1 MYRSHWDRPRP
12 AYAAVVGGSSNRNDR
27 GSMPGDD
34 ENTAEANNQRVLLLE
49 RDDRL
54 NTAGRRQSAFLN
66 KIHLETQRR
75 KYAKGNIVTF
85 LYPDI
90 AMNQLQMHDVNRALR
105 TCGFNVSDIVS
116 VKLNDYRTNQA
127 EVMLKDDVQFSLSEM
142 DRKLKDAGIEAVVNT
157 FDCVEEV
164 LMIYGLPLTNDFDGM
179 KKVIQETIAPFVKSV
194 GHVVPCTYGSSAGE
208 FFSGKYNGNW
218 HVRVSPRADRQIPNF
233 IVLGHDSKVM
243 GKAKYV
249 RKVYDRKEMC
259 SDCFSTDHFRLAGE
273 CPGPRKWDEY
283 CKEFEESW
291 ELNRLDTTEEEER
304 LMTRTEEDSR
314 YMVMNRALQK
324 DLENVENEKLL
335 VETRLK
341 DQQELLDKIDS
352 LEAKVGDLTAENER
366 YRVVGNL
373 MCQGSRTN
381 SQENLNDS
389 SGSSGSDSNP
399 LKLTDKEKE
408 RLRSSTAGNF
418 LSDMDLDL
426 TNKQQQDDE
435 TSLPTS
441 EDQVEDDDDDYIH
454 EDDGGMHGRASF
466 EKTEFSFK
474 YSDEKPVIK
483 FRKIIKARFIDSDRF
498 FRFYLL
504 RKCNDDDKCCKYFGR
519 GTTKKKHFEWDMK
532 IDLENIEWEYEHWSD
547 GM

>member
-1 MYRSHWDRPRP
+1 MYRSHWNRPRP
-12 AYAAVVGGSSNRNDR
+12 AYAAVVEGSSNRNDR
-27 GSMPGDD
+27 GSRPDD
-34 ENTAEANNQRVLLLE
+34 ENTVEANNQRVLLLD

-54 NTAGRRQSAFLN
+54 NTAGRKQNAFLN
-66 KIHLETQRR
+66 KILLETQRR
-75 KYAKGNIVTF
+75 QYAKGNIVTF

-90 AMNQLQMHDVNRALR
+90 AMNQLQMHVVTRALR
-105 TCGFNVSDIVS
+105 TCGFKVSDIVS

-373 MCQGSRTN
+373 MCQGSRTT
-381 SQENLNDS
+381 SQEDLNDFS
-389 SGSSGSDSNP
+389 VSSGSDSNP
-399 LKLTDKEKE
+399 LKLTDKDKE

-418 LSDMDLDL
+418 LSDIDLDSTEKEL
-426 TNKQQQDDE
+426 QDGDI
-435 TSLPTS
+435 SLPAS
-441 EDQVEDDDDDYIH
+441 KDQVEDE
-454 EDDGGMHGRASF
+454 EDDEDDNIMRKSYA
-466 EKTEFSFK
+466 KTDFAFK
-474 YSDEKPVIK
+474 YSDEKPAIE
-483 FRKIIKARFIDSDRF
+483 FHSNIRARFIDSDRYLY
-498 FRFYLL
+498 FYLL
-504 RKCNDDDKCCKYFGR
+504 KKCKDDDKCCKYFGR

>member
-1 MYRSHWDRPRP
+1 MDVYHC
-12 AYAAVVGGSSNRNDR
+12 
-27 GSMPGDD
+27 
-34 ENTAEANNQRVLLLE
+34 ENIT
-49 RDDRL
+49 
-54 NTAGRRQSAFLN
+54 
-66 KIHLETQRR
+66 
-75 KYAKGNIVTF
+75 
-85 LYPDI
+85 
-90 AMNQLQMHDVNRALR
+90 
-105 TCGFNVSDIVS
+105 
-116 VKLNDYRTNQA
+116 
-127 EVMLKDDVQFSLSEM
+127 
-142 DRKLKDAGIEAVVNT
+142 
-157 FDCVEEV
+157 
-164 LMIYGLPLTNDFDGM
+164 
-179 KKVIQETIAPFVKSV
+179 TI
-194 GHVVPCTYGSSAGE
+194 
-208 FFSGKYNGNW
+208 
-218 HVRVSPRADRQIPNF
+218 III

-259 SDCFSTDHFRLAGE
+259 SDCFSTDHFRLAGV

-304 LMTRTEEDSR
+304 LITRTEEDSR

-399 LKLTDKEKE
+399 LKLTDKDKE

-418 LSDMDLDL
+418 LSDIDLDL
-426 TNKQQQDDE
+426 TEKELQDGDIPLPASKDRVEDE
-435 TSLPTS
+435 
-441 EDQVEDDDDDYIH
+441 DDEDDDDII
-454 EDDGGMHGRASF
+454 GRTSF
-466 EKTEFSFK
+466 AKTEFAFK
-474 YSDEKPVIK
+474 YSDEKPVIEFWK
-483 FRKIIKARFIDSDRF
+483 NIKARFIDSDRYF
-498 FRFYLL
+498 CFYLK

-519 GTTKKKHFEWDMK
+519 GMSSVNKTEQMEWDME
-532 IDLENIEWEYEHWSD
+532 IDMENIEWEYQRHWSD

>member
-1 MYRSHWDRPRP
+1 M
-12 AYAAVVGGSSNRNDR
+12 
-27 GSMPGDD
+27 
-34 ENTAEANNQRVLLLE
+34 TE
-49 RDDRL
+49 RR
-54 NTAGRRQSAFLN
+54 
-66 KIHLETQRR
+66 
-75 KYAKGNIVTF
+75 
-85 LYPDI
+85 
-90 AMNQLQMHDVNRALR
+90 
-105 TCGFNVSDIVS
+105 C
-116 VKLNDYRTNQA
+116 
-127 EVMLKDDVQFSLSEM
+127 
-142 DRKLKDAGIEAVVNT
+142 
-157 FDCVEEV
+157 
-164 LMIYGLPLTNDFDGM
+164 
-179 KKVIQETIAPFVKSV
+179 AP
-194 GHVVPCTYGSSAGE
+194 
-208 FFSGKYNGNW
+208 
-218 HVRVSPRADRQIPNF
+218 
-233 IVLGHDSKVM
+233 
-243 GKAKYV
+243 
-249 RKVYDRKEMC
+249 
-259 SDCFSTDHFRLAGE
+259 TDHFRLAGE

-291 ELNRLDTTEEEER
+291 ELNRLDTAEEEER
-304 LMTRTEEDSR
+304 LITRTEEDSR

-366 YRVVGNL
+366 YRVVGNI

-441 EDQVEDDDDDYIH
+441 EDQVEDDDDDDIL
-454 EDDGGMHGRASF
+454 GRTSF
-466 EKTEFSFK
+466 AKTEFSFK